1 MRQAASMASVSFVRL
16 TVVALVLSLL
26 SGCGR
31 FRKAKECDLLAKTVS
46 AWLARQP
53 APSAASTEPKK
64 LAIATRTTAARY
76 EELDREL
83 AALDVKSRDLTSRV
97 ARYRKIAV
105 QSARAL
111 EDAASA
117 LERGNVDLARQ
128 RRVEFDET
136 MKAESALVA
145 EINSTCRR

>member
-1 MRQAASMASVSFVRL
+1 MFSVSLVRL
-16 TVVALVLSLL
+16 ALVVFSLSLL
-26 SGCGR
+26 AGCGR

-53 APSAASTEPKK
+53 APSGASTEPKQ
-64 LAIATRTTAARY
+64 LATETRATAARY
-76 EELDREL
+76 QELDREL
-83 AALDVKSRDLTSRV
+83 GALDIKSRDLASRV

-117 LERGNVDLARQ
+117 LERGNVELARQ

-136 MKAESALVA
+136 MKAESALVT
-145 EINSTCRR
+145 EINSACRR

>member
-1 MRQAASMASVSFVRL
+1 MRQAARMARVSFARL
-16 TVVALVLSLL
+16 TLVVLALSLL

-53 APSAASTEPKK
+53 APSGASTESKK
-64 LAIATRTTAARY
+64 LAVETRTTAGRY

-83 AALDVKSRDLTSRV
+83 AALDIKSRDLASRV
-97 ARYRKIAV
+97 ERYRKIAV

-111 EDAASA
+111 QDAAAA
-117 LERGNVDLARQ
+117 LERGNVELARQ

-136 MKAESALVA
+136 MKAESELVL
-145 EINSTCRR
+145 EINSACRR